1 MLVFKGVL
9 IAKSAIKKKHNF
21 FLKKVI
27 VESILVYIFAPANKN
42 SGTFKSNFG
51 RDLEENLTSSSL
63 VLRLKR
69 RSLKLLKLTA

>member
-1 MLVFKGVL
+1 MLILKGVL

-42 SGTFKSNFG
+42 SEKVQRDFG
-51 RDLEENLTSSSL
+51 MI
-63 VLRLKR
+63 
-69 RSLKLLKLTA
+69 

>member
-1 MLVFKGVL
+1 MLILKWVL

-42 SGTFKSNFG
+42 SDRFRSDFG
-51 RDLEENLTSSSL
+51 RDFG
-63 VLRLKR
+63 
-69 RSLKLLKLTA
+69 

>member
-1 MLVFKGVL
+1 MDNTNKKDKKNDIAKMLILKGVL

-42 SGTFKSNFG
+42 SDTIRSNFG
-51 RDLEENLTSSSL
+51 RDFG
-63 VLRLKR
+63 
-69 RSLKLLKLTA
+69 

>member
-1 MLVFKGVL
+1 MLILKGVL

-42 SGTFKSNFG
+42 SDTIRSNFG
-51 RDLEENLTSSSL
+51 RDFG
-63 VLRLKR
+63 
-69 RSLKLLKLTA
+69 

>member
-1 MLVFKGVL
+1 MLILKGVL

-42 SGTFKSNFG
+42 SDRFRSNFG
-51 RDLEENLTSSSL
+51 RDFG
-63 VLRLKR
+63 
-69 RSLKLLKLTA
+69 